1 MLKGRT
7 QKDYCLELLSNN
19 SNFKKEIIGFLNEL
33 GKNQDLKNQDLKKL
47 NNDDLCNVIIA
58 CFFDIDKMSK

>member
-19 SNFKKEIIGFLNEL
+19 SNFKKKIIAFLNEL
-33 GKNQDLKNQDLKKL
+33 GKNQDLKKL

-58 CFFDIDKMSK
+58 YFFDVDKMSK

>member
-33 GKNQDLKNQDLKKL
+33 RKNQDLKKL

>member
-19 SNFKKEIIGFLNEL
+19 RKLKKEIIGFLNEL
-33 GKNQDLKNQDLKKL
+33 GKNQDLKKL

>member
-19 SNFKKEIIGFLNEL
+19 RKLKKEIIGFLNEL
-33 GKNQDLKNQDLKKL
+33 GKNQDLKKL

-58 CFFDIDKMSK
+58 YFFDIDKMSK

>member
-19 SNFKKEIIGFLNEL
+19 SNFKKEIIAFLNEL
-33 GKNQDLKNQDLKKL
+33 GKNQDLKKL

>member
-19 SNFKKEIIGFLNEL
+19 SNFKKKIIAFLNEL
-33 GKNQDLKNQDLKKL
+33 GKNQDLKKL

>member
-33 GKNQDLKNQDLKKL
+33 GKNQDLKKL